1 MTLSGTEVFILYILL
16 CPIARKYFSI
26 RWRYF
31 ILKVSMMFYLFPFAW
46 FKFIALDKVF
56 KLFPGLETYYVS
68 NIKNIDLTK
77 YIFIEQNH
85 KIVSWQI
92 KIIWLILCVTG
103 IVSAILIYVQLRGY
117 FKLKR
122 ACVDEYICDDAGCIE
137 IFQSAK
143 AALRVKNEVKL
154 VVSEV
159 ADTPFTIGV
168 FHPTIVMPISMKAFD
183 KADCRY
189 IIEHELNHIKN
200 HDIVFKFMALLAT
213 AINWFNPI
221 CYVMYRELSN
231 VSELYCDFCT
241 TKEMDSAERK
251 RYCNLIV
258 DLATEDENKVT
269 KKYVASLVNNDS
281 RIIERRIKELKKY
294 GGSKKLILSC
304 LVGGVICLTGSI
316 TSFAYNPPA
325 KYNTVEGTEKNMEI
339 AVNDETVLPLQADV
353 LPYDYFSTDI
363 YGNISEIKDSNP
375 KAYCPHSYKD
385 VTITRHTK
393 YSDGSCK
400 MVYLDGI
407 KCKLCGSITEKSVI
421 KTVTYTQCPH

>member
-159 ADTPFTIGV
+159 TDTPFTIGV
-168 FHPTIVMPISMKAFD
+168 FHPTIVMPLSMKAFD

-221 CYVMYRELSN
+221 CYFMYRELSN

-241 TKEMDSAERK
+241 TKGMDSVQRK

-294 GGSKKLILSC
+294 GGSKKIILSC

-316 TSFAYNPPA
+316 TSFAYNPPTI
-325 KYNTVEGTEKNMEI
+325 YNTAGVTDTNMEI
-339 AVNDETVLPLQADV
+339 VYQDIALQSQAKV
-353 LPYDYFSTDI
+353 VPYDYFWTDVN
-363 YGNISEIKDSNP
+363 GNIFEIKDNNS
-375 KAYCPHSYKD
+375 KAYCPHNYESG
-385 VTITRHTK
+385 TITKHTK
-393 YSDGSCK
+393 YSDNSCK
-400 MVYLDGI
+400 MVYSNAQ
-407 KCKLCGSITEKSVI
+407 KCKLCDRVNEGSVI

>member
-1 MTLSGTEVFILYILL
+1 
-16 CPIARKYFSI
+16 
-26 RWRYF
+26 
-31 ILKVSMMFYLFPFAW
+31 MMFYLFPFAW

-159 ADTPFTIGV
+159 TDTPFTIGV
-168 FHPTIVMPISMKAFD
+168 FHPTIVMPLSMKAFD

-221 CYVMYRELSN
+221 CYFMYRELSN

-421 KTVTYTQCPH
+421 KTVTYTKCPH

>member
-1 MTLSGTEVFILYILL
+1 
-16 CPIARKYFSI
+16 
-26 RWRYF
+26 
-31 ILKVSMMFYLFPFAW
+31 MMFYLFPFAW

-77 YIFIEQNH
+77 YIFIEQSH

-168 FHPTIVMPISMKAFD
+168 FHPTIVMPLSMKAFD

-294 GGSKKLILSC
+294 GGSKKIVLSC

-316 TSFAYNPPA
+316 TSFAYNPPTI
-325 KYNTVEGTEKNMEI
+325 YNTAGVTDTNMEI
-339 AVNDETVLPLQADV
+339 VYQDIALQSQAKV
-353 LPYDYFSTDI
+353 VPYDYFWTDVN
-363 YGNISEIKDSNP
+363 GNIFEIKDNNS
-375 KAYCPHSYKD
+375 KAYCPHNYESG
-385 VTITRHTK
+385 TITKHTK
-393 YSDGSCK
+393 YSDNSCK
-400 MVYLDGI
+400 MVYSNAQ
-407 KCKLCGSITEKSVI
+407 KCKLCDRVNEGSVI

>member
-1 MTLSGTEVFILYILL
+1 
-16 CPIARKYFSI
+16 
-26 RWRYF
+26 
-31 ILKVSMMFYLFPFAW
+31 MMFYLFPFVW

-77 YIFIEQNH
+77 YIFIEQNY

-92 KIIWLILCVTG
+92 KILWLILCVTG

-122 ACVDEYICDDAGCIE
+122 VCVDEYICDDAGCIE

-159 ADTPFTIGV
+159 IDTPFTIGV
-168 FHPTIVMPISMKAFD
+168 FHPAIVVPLGMKAFD

-221 CYVMYRELSN
+221 CYFMYRELSN

-241 TKEMDSAERK
+241 TKGMDSAQRK
-251 RYCNLIV
+251 RYCHLIV

-269 KKYVASLVNNDS
+269 KKYVASLVNNDG

-294 GGSKKLILSC
+294 GGSKKIILSC

>member
-1 MTLSGTEVFILYILL
+1 
-16 CPIARKYFSI
+16 
-26 RWRYF
+26 
-31 ILKVSMMFYLFPFAW
+31 MMFYLFPFAW
-46 FKFIALDKVF
+46 FKFIALDKIF

-137 IFQSAK
+137 IFQNAK

-154 VVSEV
+154 VGSEV
-159 ADTPFTIGV
+159 TDTPFTIGV
-168 FHPTIVMPISMKAFD
+168 FHPTIVMPLSMKAFD

-221 CYVMYRELSN
+221 CYFMYRELSN

-241 TKEMDSAERK
+241 TKGMDSVQRK

-294 GGSKKLILSC
+294 GGSKKIILSC

-316 TSFAYNPPA
+316 TSFAYNPPTI
-325 KYNTVEGTEKNMEI
+325 YNTAGVTDTNMEI
-339 AVNDETVLPLQADV
+339 VYQDIALQSQAKV
-353 LPYDYFSTDI
+353 VPYDYFWTDVN
-363 YGNISEIKDSNP
+363 GNIFEIKDNNS
-375 KAYCPHSYKD
+375 KAYCPHNYESG
-385 VTITRHTK
+385 TITKHTK
-393 YSDGSCK
+393 YSDNSCK
-400 MVYLDGI
+400 MVYSNAQ
-407 KCKLCGSITEKSVI
+407 KCKLCDRVNEGSVI